1 MARFVKKLGTAS
13 MRYLFDLTVH
23 QIDLRVPYE
32 VQVGV
37 VFKRGN
43 KRQESKI
50 EPMVNKEISV
60 AEFNDEK
67 LTILS
72 SMYRDK

>member
-1 MARFVKKLGTAS
+1 

-23 QIDLRVPYE
+23 KIDLRVPYE

-50 EPMVNKEISV
+50 EPIVNKEVSV

>member
-23 QIDLRVPYE
+23 QVDLRVPYE

-43 KRQESKI
+43 KR
-50 EPMVNKEISV
+50 
-60 AEFNDEK
+60 
-67 LTILS
+67 
-72 SMYRDK
+72 